1 MTSRRRTSLRV
12 AGLVLA
18 CAVGGAACAR
28 EAGQESRRPTIRVA
42 LAGVPDFGDL
52 AGLLA
57 HERLRAEGYVVEE
70 TSYSGTDV
78 AIDALAR
85 GAAEFG
91 GGSITGAWTAAVQG
105 ARIRTVMEQVANPH
119 RLVVASS
126 IRTCQDLE
134 GQRLALHGEAGVGT
148 DLVRIY
154 LAEEC
159 PGVKP
164 ATLYINGSDNR
175 AAAFVAG
182 TIDAAAMDLGIL
194 HWLEEQAPGR
204 FHVLVDFAS
213 RWPAVKTTGVQVNM
227 DFAAAQP
234 ERVVHYLR
242 ARVQAGRD
250 LMADSDLLA
259 DRAARAFGPADRW
272 QRIARAYIE
281 ANAWPADGGLTHV
294 DVERTL
300 AFFADDTLGRATPRD
315 VSDLSF
321 LRDALSV
328 PSGPGPERVE

>member
-1 MTSRRRTSLRV
+1 
-12 AGLVLA
+12 VLA

-105 ARIRTVMEQVANPH
+105 ARIRTVMQQVANPH

-164 ATLYINGSDNR
+164 ATLYINGSD
-175 AAAFVAG
+175 
-182 TIDAAAMDLGIL
+182 
-194 HWLEEQAPGR
+194 HWLEQQAPGR

-234 ERVVHYLR
+234 ERVVRYLR

-281 ANAWPADGGLTHV
+281 ANAWPADGGLTYV